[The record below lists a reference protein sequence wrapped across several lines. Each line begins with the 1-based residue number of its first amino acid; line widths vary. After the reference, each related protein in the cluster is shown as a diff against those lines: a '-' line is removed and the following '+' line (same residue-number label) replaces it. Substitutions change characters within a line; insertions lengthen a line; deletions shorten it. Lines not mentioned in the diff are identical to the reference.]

1 MKTLYTI
8 LYALSIILINPWGT
22 TRGFIWTSPKVL
34 IVWLIIS
41 LNIALLLS
49 QKTSLA
55 IPRNWKNSLIL
66 WTIFLSIGAIST
78 LHSPFPLTSF
88 LGQDQMGDGWLY
100 WLLIAAFTLS
110 NSLLLIARPQLINSQ
125 FQGLLIGGIILSLSI
140 FPQIIDWRIDYTA
153 TMGKQI
159 RGDVLASS
167 IFQGQQPIGLYS
179 HRGHAAIVLALTAIT
194 AIFGWFWRFTNT
206 KLTAIT
212 LILAVPALLFT
223 STRSAIVALIVAC
236 AYLLGRQYYKILTG
250 IALMGT
256 LAAGIMTLNR
266 PLNWQKPSI
275 EQVVSS
281 RSPMWELAA
290 RGIKKRPLFGWG
302 FDGLGIAY
310 PYIRNPQVTPRVV
323 NLNEF
328 TYDYINIKGEIST
341 REIPTY
347 KAHNWILDTTVS
359 VGILGLIG
367 GIALWGYYL
376 SLALQSSIGGIAA
389 VAIAYLVFAVT
400 WFDCAQYA
408 HIAWWTL
415 SFAAVRY
422 PCSQDNEKRR
432 LISLQVQFY
441 IFLGIFIVSLIGSF
455 YVTNFNNINNF
466 IVKAKSSLFPGQLL
480 GCGSSS
486 GGPTDNPIDS
496 RYGKQSYPWTSEI
509 KWSCAYNIQDFQGGT
524 LIDRFNFARDIA
536 AANGGGVVYFPA
548 GTYEFPDSIYLK
560 SGVVIRGETPAMT
573 DAKQTLYNPP
583 TKFVFPK
590 YEPQL
595 SGMGTPNS
603 TAFKRIF
610 TENPNTDSNIGVVNL
625 DINRSPIYLLSNLD
639 YSQNRNIVV
648 YGLRSNNVAEP
659 SSSVP
664 DLNFQ
669 AAWQRYANPYV
680 ANIKV
685 NALAN
690 VLIANNRLN
699 DSITDNYQ
707 QPEYQ
712 VKSDKTDVVEEYDV
726 RFDYSNHFGIL
737 VNRSKAGKSEENFVP
752 TAEPS
757 AEPGLFRKGIAIRDN
772 WVYHTMRAGIRA
784 SGNGLVV
791 KNNAIRDDARKRW
804 WTDDTGAG
812 VAGKNTS
819 FNSRAI
825 EWAGWNVLIQDNDFQ
840 VYRHQLKDS
849 EFLSNDGGGIVIH
862 ACCGGTSVRQAE
874 IVGNTGNSYI
884 GISQVPRIRDVRIF
898 GNKLLSNV
906 KGDWPLIYVNADTE
920 QKINGMQNAIVENNT
935 VKGSLLA
942 VASQGG
948 RGNAIRNNSGFNVGS
963 IKSSCHVTVSKNRG
977 FVSLPCWRRR
987 NAGGG

>member
-22 TRGFIWTSPKVL
+22 TRGLIWTSPKVL
-34 IVWLIIS
+34 IIWLIIS

-49 QKTSLA
+49 QKTSIA
-55 IPRNWKNSLIL
+55 IPQNWKNSLIL

-125 FQGLLIGGIILSLSI
+125 FQGLLIGGIILAISI
-140 FPQIIDWRIDYTA
+140 FPQIMDWRIDYTA
-153 TMGKQI
+153 TMGKLI

-194 AIFGWFWRFTNT
+194 AIVGWFWRFTNT
-206 KLTAIT
+206 TLTAIT
-212 LILAVPALLFT
+212 LILTVPALLLT

-236 AYLLGRQYYKILTG
+236 AYLLGRPYYKIITA
-250 IALMGT
+250 IALLGA
-256 LAAGIMTLNR
+256 LAVGIMTLNR
-266 PLNWQKPSI
+266 PLNWEKPSI
-275 EQVVSS
+275 EQVMSS

-359 VGILGLIG
+359 VGILGLIAA
-367 GIALWGYYL
+367 IALWGYYF
-376 SLALQSSIGGIAA
+376 SLALQSSIRGIAA
-389 VAIAYLVFAVT
+389 IAIAYLVFAVT
-400 WFDCAQYA
+400 WFDGAQYA

-415 SFAAVRY
+415 SFATVRY
-422 PCSQDNEKRR
+422 PYSQDNEKRR
-432 LISLQVQFY
+432 LISNQVQVY
-441 IFLGIFIVSLIGSF
+441 IFLSLFIISLIGSF
-455 YVTNFNNINNF
+455 YVGNFNNINNF

-496 RYGKQSYPWTSEI
+496 RYGKKSYPWTSEI
-509 KWSCAYNIQDFQGGT
+509 KWSCVYNIQDFQGGT
-524 LIDRFNFARDIA
+524 LIDKFNFVRDIA
-536 AANGGGVVYFPA
+536 AANGGGVIYFPA
-548 GTYEFPDSIYLK
+548 GTYDFADSIYLK
-560 SGVVIRGETPAMT
+560 SGVVIRGETPLAN
-573 DAKQTLYNPP
+573 DAKQSLYNPR

-590 YEPQL
+590 YKPQL
-595 SGMGTPNS
+595 SGKGTLNS

-639 YSQNRNIVV
+639 YSQNSNIVV

-659 SSSVP
+659 SPSVP
-664 DLNFQ
+664 NLNFQ

-680 ANIKV
+680 ANIKI

-712 VKSDKTDVVEEYDV
+712 VKSGESGAIAQYDV

-737 VNRSKAGKSEENFVP
+737 VNRSKAGKSEESFVP
-752 TAEPS
+752 AAEPK

-804 WTDDTGAG
+804 WTDETGAR
-812 VAGKNTS
+812 VAGKETS

-840 VYRHQLKDS
+840 VYRHRLKNS
-849 EFLSNDGGGIVIH
+849 KFLSNDGGGIVIH
-862 ACCGGTSVRQAE
+862 ACCGGTSVQQAN
-874 IVGNTGNSYI
+874 IVGNSGNSYI
-884 GISQVPRIRDVRIF
+884 GIVEVPRIRDVRIF

-906 KGDWPLIYVNADTE
+906 KGDWPLIYVKADTE
-920 QKINGMQNAIVENNT
+920 QKNYGMQNVIVENNT
-935 VKGSLLA
+935 IKGSMLA

-948 RGNAIRNNSGFNVGS
+948 RGNAIRSNSGFNVGS
-963 IKSSCHVTVSKNRG
+963 IKFSCHVAVSENQG
-977 FVSLPCWRRR
+977 FGSLPCWRRR
-987 NAGGG
+987 NIDGG

>member
-1 MKTLYTI
+1 MKSLYTI
-8 LYALSIILINPWGT
+8 LFALSIILINPWGSS
-22 TRGFIWTSPKVL
+22 RGIIWTSPKVL
-34 IVWLIIS
+34 IIWLIVGVN
-41 LNIALLLS
+41 LALLWEQRKVLTIS
-49 QKTSLA
+49 RQ
-55 IPRNWKNSLIL
+55 WKISLIL

-179 HRGHAAIVLALTAIT
+179 HRGHAAVVLALTAIT
-194 AIFGWFWRFTNT
+194 AIVGWFWRFTNT

-212 LILAVPALLFT
+212 LILAVPALLLT

-359 VGILGLIG
+359 VGILGLIA

-432 LISLQVQFY
+432 LISPQVQLY
-441 IFLGIFIVSLIGSF
+441 MFLGIFIVSLIGSF

-509 KWSCAYNIQDFQGGT
+509 KWTCAYNIQDFQGGT

-595 SGMGTPNS
+595 SGMGSPNS

-669 AAWQRYANPYV
+669 LAWQRYANPYV
-680 ANIKV
+680 ANIKI

-712 VKSDKTDVVEEYDV
+712 VKSGETGAIAQYDV

-737 VNRSKAGKSEENFVP
+737 VNRSKAGKSEENFVLA
-752 TAEPS
+752 AEPS

-963 IKSSCHVTVSKNRG
+963 IKSSCHVTVSKNKG
-977 FVSLPCWRRR
+977 FVSFPCWRRR